1 MAEMV
6 RVALARAL
14 TMIVEAEAVVVLK
27 DWVVEFRAA
36 LNAPVP
42 VSVMVKEVPRAANP
56 PVLEVAES
64 LNPAPP
70 EMVRVV
76 NDPGMAPNCST
87 PVPATVSV
95 VRLESVMPPKILVGE
110 AVVTFNVEI
119 SLLVSINKG
128 PVEGVAALA
137 ADKTPLRVKPSVE
150 ARAAW
155 AAVLL
160 LVIVTFPRVNEEDAV
175 LLEPVNDRVASALSV
190 MRAEA
195 GLVRDTLV
203 IVFAAV
209 PLAPLASVIVTV
221 PSAIAFCPGRAAAVA
236 TPVTPVTWLTP
247 VAAATAVCASA
258 PVAAAVA
265 TAD

>member
-1 MAEMV
+1 MMV
-6 RVALARAL
+6 D
-14 TMIVEAEAVVVLK
+14 AEAVVVLK

-42 VSVMVKEVPRAANP
+42 VSVMVKEDPRAANP
-56 PVLEVAES
+56 PVIEVAES
-64 LNPAPP
+64 LKPAPP

-76 NDPGMAPNCST
+76 NEPGMAPNCST

-95 VRLESVMPPKILVGE
+95 VRLESVMPPRMLRSEK
-110 AVVTFNVEI
+110 VVTFRVEI

-137 ADKTPLRVKPSVE
+137 ADKTPVRFRPKVE
-150 ARAAW
+150 ARADW

-160 LVIVTFPRVNEEDAV
+160 LVIVTFPRGTDEDAV
-175 LLEPVNDRVASALSV
+175 LLEPVNDSVASALSV

-203 IVFAAV
+203 IVLAAV

-221 PSAIAFCPGRAAAVA
+221 PSTIAF
-236 TPVTPVTWLTP
+236 
-247 VAAATAVCASA
+247 
-258 PVAAAVA
+258 
-265 TAD
+265 